1 MTTRHVELRIAA
13 NHPSLPGHFPGRPIV
28 PGVVLLD
35 QAIAAAEDWLQRP
48 LRIASLQ
55 QAKFTRPL
63 LPGEAATLALTFR
76 DQELRFEVQRADE
89 RIAQGVFRLA
99 AQ

>member
-1 MTTRHVELRIAA
+1 MTTRSVELRIAA
-13 NHPSLPGHFPGRPIV
+13 SHPSLPGHFPARPIV

-35 QAIAAAEDWLQRP
+35 QAIAAAESWLEQP

-63 LPGEAATLALTFR
+63 LPEETATLALTLKDR
-76 DQELRFEVQRADE
+76 ELRFEIQRADD
-89 RIAQGVFRLA
+89 RIAQGVFKLA
-99 AQ
+99 AE